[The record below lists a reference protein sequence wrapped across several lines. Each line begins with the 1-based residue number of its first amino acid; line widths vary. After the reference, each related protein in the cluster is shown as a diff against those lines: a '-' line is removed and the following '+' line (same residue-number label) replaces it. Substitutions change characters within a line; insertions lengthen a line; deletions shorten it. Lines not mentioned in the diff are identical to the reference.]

1 MSDRTP
7 QGYGV
12 YMDTSTPQLSNRIA
26 AVVVTRFA
34 NENGIEPSHLLTA
47 PADLTPVELLSATR
61 ALGLEIFA

>member
-1 MSDRTP
+1 
-7 QGYGV
+7 
-12 YMDTSTPQLSNRIA
+12 MDTSTPQLSNRIA